1 MKKFRFSLET
11 LLSTKGLQEEALRKE
26 LLLIDKRLN
35 EEKFLLACLE
45 TEMTELRTIWQT
57 QMAAGVSPLSL
68 RQFDHC
74 FNRLREQQ
82 ALQRKVIMQIDLE
95 KAGCMERMKQAM
107 TEVKALLN
115 LKDQQMEDYKVESSR
130 EMENEIGEWVSTRRG
145 PAYGIG
151 G

>member
-11 LLSTKGLQEEALRKE
+11 LMATKELQEEEVRRE
-26 LLLIDKRLN
+26 LFLIDKRLN
-35 EEKFLLACLE
+35 EEKFLLACME

-74 FNRLREQQ
+74 FHRLREQQ
-82 ALQRKVIMQIDLE
+82 SLQQKVIQQIDLE
-95 KAGCMERMKQAM
+95 KARCMERMKQVM
-107 TEVKALLN
+107 TEVKALQN
-115 LKDQQMEDYKVESSR
+115 LKDQQMEEYKVESNR

-145 PAYGIG
+145 TAYGIG